1 MKFAMRIEYSRY
13 LVMDQVTFNKLTEV
27 MSKCEVRY
35 MNGYGSDALF
45 TPDGDIPTI
54 MMIKDNQLVDTLPP
68 VVETETT
75 S

>member
-1 MKFAMRIEYSRY
+1 MKFAMRVEYSRY

-27 MSKCEVRY
+27 LSKAEMRF

-54 MMIKDNQLVDTLPP
+54 LMIKDGQLVDSLP